1 MTSTEALMLCA
12 LPQPGRRVATL
23 EIARCPVADQIC
35 ITGIRGTGNHGV
47 FDHERRDGQEF
58 IVDVELEVDLARS
71 AASDDLADTVDYG
84 TVASDVHALITGEPY
99 DLIETLAEEIATACL
114 RHRAVE
120 SVTVTV
126 HKPQAPIT
134 VPFDDVA
141 VRITRSRSDA

>member
-1 MTSTEALMLCA
+1 M
-12 LPQPGRRVATL
+12 G
-23 EIARCPVADQIC
+23 DQILLS
-35 ITGIRGTGNHGV
+35 GIRGVGHHGV
-47 FDHERRDGQEF
+47 FEHERRDGQDF
-58 IVDVELEVDLARS
+58 IVDVALEVDLRRS
-71 AASDDLADTVDYG
+71 ASSDDLADTVDYG

-141 VRITRSRSDA
+141 VRITRSRPDA